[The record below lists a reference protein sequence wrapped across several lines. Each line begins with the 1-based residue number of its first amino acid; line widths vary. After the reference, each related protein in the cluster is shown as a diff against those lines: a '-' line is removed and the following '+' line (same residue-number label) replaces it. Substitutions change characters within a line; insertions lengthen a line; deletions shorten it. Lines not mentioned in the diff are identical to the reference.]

1 METTESKAVIP
12 MTTPSTVRNERI
24 LFSRSVLTAICAFSL
39 RFMRNVDF
47 SIGLSFLAQR
57 FDRRQAGCFLGWVNS
72 KKDADCGGNQLRDHH
87 RSEGDVYRHGG
98 GGSGESGNG
107 VGG

>member
-24 LFSRSVLTAICAFSL
+24 FFSRSVLMAICAFSL
-39 RFMRNVDF
+39 RFMRNADF

-57 FDRRQAGCFLGWVNS
+57 FDRRQAGGFLCGVNS
-72 KKDADCGGNQLRDHH
+72 KKDADHGGNHLRDHD
-87 RSEGDVYRHGG
+87 RSERDVHRHGG
-98 GGSGESGNG
+98 RGPGESGNSVRG
-107 VGG
+107 